1 MIDAEAA
8 VAVVLVARMPAPLR
22 GERER
27 SYAPATSIQS
37 DDLKISWEE
46 SARLARAPARY
57 FIPGVG
63 ATLTG
68 YLFTSNRQ
76 GGHQFITFLISF
88 QLLIK
93 MNHPPSALLRVG
105 WIFHARGTGTGK
117 REQSS
122 SM

>member
-46 SARLARAPARY
+46 SARAPARY
-57 FIPGVG
+57 LYRVLMRHRVF
-63 ATLTG
+63 
-68 YLFTSNRQ
+68 NRD
-76 GGHQFITFLISF
+76 G
-88 QLLIK
+88 
-93 MNHPPSALLRVG
+93 
-105 WIFHARGTGTGK
+105 RGNL
-117 REQSS
+117 
-122 SM
+122 

>member
-46 SARLARAPARY
+46 SARARAQPSSPYWQCWHTYRY
-57 FIPGVG
+57 K
-63 ATLTG
+63 
-68 YLFTSNRQ
+68 Y
-76 GGHQFITFLISF
+76 
-88 QLLIK
+88 
-93 MNHPPSALLRVG
+93 RVC
-105 WIFHARGTGTGK
+105 FK
-117 REQSS
+117 F
-122 SM
+122 